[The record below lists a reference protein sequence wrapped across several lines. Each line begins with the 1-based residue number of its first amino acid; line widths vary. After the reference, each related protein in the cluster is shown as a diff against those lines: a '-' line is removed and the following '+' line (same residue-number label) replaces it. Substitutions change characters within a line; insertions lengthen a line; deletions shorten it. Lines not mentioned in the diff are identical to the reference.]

1 MPPKLTNKNVIK
13 HKAGKIYHQLLL
25 KFANKRTLKPIELKF
40 YRKIVAGRKC
50 CSFIHCIPIIS
61 SY

>member
-25 KFANKRTLKPIELKF
+25 KFANRRALKPIEF
-40 YRKIVAGRKC
+40 NIYRKIVTGCKC
-50 CSFIHCIPIIS
+50 CSFINCIPIIS
-61 SY
+61 SN